1 MPLSLPSFLR
11 TFVLTSAFA
20 VSSILAQG
28 ASAPGASPAGA
39 AAPAE
44 PKPAA
49 SAEAKPSPEAAPAA
63 QAAPVSAAPAAETAA
78 KSDSAKPAS
87 PKAAK
92 APKAKAP
99 IPSAANAT
107 AAAGVSSKASKSPSS
122 IVITVGPNKIRRRQ
136 IDTLV
141 DLMAR
146 VKKTPGELTPAE
158 KQYLERM
165 VATNLVGQE
174 LLDLEAKRLNVVADE
189 KSIDSMSRVFKSN
202 FPSEEAF
209 RQALRQ
215 AGDTEAGLRE
225 KMIRQIKADKL
236 LNAQVTP
243 VSRPTQKEMQDFFAA
258 NKSAFPVNDS
268 LRACQI
274 LLMVDKNANSAEIMK
289 RKSDLEGIR
298 ADLSK
303 DTAEIDALLTR
314 FVLKAREVSDGPEKK
329 DGGDLQRFLPGDFS
343 PEFKKQVSALK
354 VGQMSPV
361 FRSPLG
367 WHLVLLTEKNDGKL
381 ESYKIQ
387 VMRALVAEKS
397 MKAGKGLKTYLK
409 TLADRYKVSYLEPGY
424 KDSSL
429 AGVYQR

>member
-1 MPLSLPSFLR
+1 MFA
-11 TFVLTSAFA
+11 LTSAFA

-28 ASAPGASPAGA
+28 ASAPAATPAA
-39 AAPAE
+39 DA
-44 PKPAA
+44 KPAA
-49 SAEAKPSPEAAPAA
+49 SAPAAATAPAAEAKPAPEAAPAA
-63 QAAPVSAAPAAETAA
+63 QAAPVTAAPAPA
-78 KSDSAKPAS
+78 DSAKPAAPKAAKASKPKAAPTAAAGAS

-92 APKAKAP
+92 SP
-99 IPSAANAT
+99 
-107 AAAGVSSKASKSPSS
+107 ASV
-122 IVITVGPNKIRRRQ
+122 VITVGPNKIRKRQ

-189 KSIDSMSRVFKSN
+189 KTIDSLSRVFKSN

-209 RQALRQ
+209 RQALKQ

-225 KMIRQIKADKL
+225 KMVRQIKADKL

-243 VSRPTQKEMQDFFAA
+243 VSRPTPKEMQDFFAA

-274 LLMVDKNANSAEIMK
+274 LLLVDKNANSAEIMK

-303 DTAEIDALLTR
+303 DSAEIDALLTR
-314 FVLKAREVSDGPEKK
+314 FVMKARDISDGPEKK

-343 PEFKKQVSALK
+343 PEFKKQVTALK

-387 VMRALVAEKS
+387 VMRALVAQKS
-397 MKAGKGLKTYLK
+397 MKAGQGLKSYLK
-409 TLADRYKVSYLEPGY
+409 TLADRYKVSYLEPSY